1 MSNSSNGME
10 IAGVSKF
17 TVIDVSILLLLIL
30 TSGFIVT
37 NDIIS
42 SVMTIGLWLILAV
55 FLLIG
60 INVLEK
66 STIIVF
72 GALALCMSIST
83 AVNNESLWTLSIRI
97 FSFFVVLCAVNTW
110 SFLEFK
116 QRYIHVMMI
125 LAVASLIGFSL
136 LSCIPGLSN
145 LFVVQNKANY
155 LYSNWIIY
163 VHAKEYS
170 RNMGLFWEPGA
181 FQTFLCLALLFEVL
195 SKHMSIKRI
204 LVFTITVITT
214 FSTTGYIAMAII
226 LLLALV
232 NKNTNKNNKKIIAVM
247 ILIAIIMALF
257 FWDELLDTSTNSPF
271 GKLVSYANN
280 KNAAEKKVTSTSVRI
295 NGIIQPFY
303 AFLSRPIWGFGYEG
317 LNAYT
322 YVYTHNMNT
331 CTFVNWFAVYGIG
344 YGLTMLYCF
353 YRLAKKSTTSF
364 FQLIIVIL
372 VLFTITASENY
383 VDNPFFAMLAIYGAS
398 YNVGESRY
406 AYCKHQLL

>member
-1 MSNSSNGME
+1 MSNRSNGME

-42 SVMTIGLWLILAV
+42 SVMTIGLWLMLAA

-60 INVLEK
+60 IKALEK

-72 GALALCMSIST
+72 GTLALCMAIST
-83 AVNNESLWTLSIRI
+83 VVNNESLWTLSIRI
-97 FSFFVVLCAVNTW
+97 FSFFVVLCTVNTW

-125 LAVASLIGFSL
+125 LAIVSLIGFFL
-136 LSCIPGLSN
+136 LSCVPELSN
-145 LFVVQNKANY
+145 IFVVQNKSNY
-155 LYSNWIIY
+155 LYSNWIMY

-195 SKHMSIKRI
+195 SKYMSVKRI
-204 LVFTITVITT
+204 LVFTATVITT
-214 FSTTGYIAMAII
+214 FSTTGYIALSII
-226 LLLALV
+226 LLFALI
-232 NKNTNKNNKKIIAVM
+232 NRNTSKDNKKIIAAM
-247 ILIAIIMALF
+247 ILIAVIMAFF
-257 FWDELLDTSTNSPF
+257 FWDELMDTSTNSPF
-271 GKLVSYANN
+271 GKLVSYANDN
-280 KNAAEKKVTSTSVRI
+280 DAEKKVTSTSVRI

-303 AFLSRPIWGFGYEG
+303 AFLSRPIWGLGYEG

-364 FQLIIVIL
+364 FQLIIVII
-372 VLFTITASENY
+372 VLFVITVSENY
-383 VDNPFFAMLAIYGAS
+383 VDNPFFAMLAIYGVS
-398 YNVGESRY
+398 YNVGEPRY